1 MSCSLLCFLLYIVIF
16 PCLLYSCNRVCSDLI
31 SGEGTL
37 EALCAFG
44 TCNMSDS
51 GFAVEKDSLVCAICT
66 EVYKS
71 PRFLPC
77 YHTFC
82 LPCLEELANR
92 HGSILPCP
100 TCRASVPV
108 PPGGVS
114 ALQVNFYLT
123 EEALERARSE
133 DLYSTC
139 PVHTKQQVI
148 FYCTQCEQAICMRC
162 KLTKHEG
169 HVTDD
174 LSDAAA
180 RCKKTVEEHLHR
192 LDDSTQVLIEHAEA
206 VVKIEERAKE
216 KRDAV
221 AGQVGF

>member
-1 MSCSLLCFLLYIVIF
+1 MVKVDRTLTSYTDFL
-16 PCLLYSCNRVCSDLI
+16 
-31 SGEGTL
+31 GEGTL
-37 EALCAFG
+37 EALSAFS

-51 GFAVEKDSLVCAICT
+51 GFAVEKDSLVCAVCT
-66 EVYKS
+66 EVYRS

-114 ALQVNFYLT
+114 ALQVNFYMT
-123 EEALERARSE
+123 EEALEWARSE

-139 PVHTKQQVI
+139 PVHTKQHVI
-148 FYCTQCEQAICMRC
+148 FYCTQCDQAICMRC

-174 LSDAAA
+174 LSDAAV

-192 LDDSTQVLIEHAEA
+192 LDDSIQVLIEHAEA